1 MKRSIWNLLPVLL
14 CLAAL
19 LCLSAMAGT
28 ALGEGITLTLEGG
41 TLTISGVG
49 TVPSDVLTR
58 LTEEERACVTDV
70 VIGEGITGID
80 GYALDPI
87 GHQLRSIMIPASVTA
102 LGPNVLGTKGAL
114 DYTIY
119 GDPETLRPLMSESNE
134 DYGYF
139 CTFKSA
145 PSSMPDV
152 PASAQVQGVV
162 QEMGG
167 LGVEMTL
174 VKAAEAS
181 DNYGNVRYQY
191 DYAVSSTYTVSLTSY
206 DGERIGKVLIRVETL
221 TPDETW
227 TALCRGIAQ
236 TAALGLPDGLRQTLA
251 DIELYNGGG
260 TAYAE
265 VDGWDI
271 RVGGVMDA
279 RSVWDLNR
287 KDAMA
292 HYTYD

>member
-1 MKRSIWNLLPVLL
+1 MKRSIWNPLPVLL

-49 TVPSDVLTR
+49 MVPSDVLTR

-221 TPDETW
+221 TPNETW

-292 HYTYD
+292 H